1 MLLLSP
7 LSAESYKGHFGPVHC
22 VRFSPDGELYAS
34 GSEDGT
40 LRLWQTAVGKTYG
53 LWKCVLPGNNLWS
66 LTYVVP
72 LTRKGLYDIEH
83 KSKSCIFQQMATTS
97 VKCWSQFESV
107 CKCCFSDAT
116 KYWLQ
121 NKLKLHTTRLSV
133 IHLYIFEI
141 TPVTSSGFVSYLF
154 RLDKAPP
161 VPQKTLC
168 NCFHRRRRLI
178 NWYSC
183 VKSFPTSV
191 VLPDT
196 NLVISKYQYLIFPLF
211 LSWSCVTQ
219 RTWGQRTL
227 SSCTPR
233 PLRSKPEEKADL
245 FRNRMRRDERRGVP
259 VFYQAPARRAESR
272 ASPSIRNWC
281 GYYDCPVC
289 YRPTHHTHTQ
299 TYINTDLM
307 HSYAQYGL
315 QSKAVELWVSAHRC
329 LLSLWSD
336 QFCLSA

>member
-168 NCFHRRRRLI
+168 NCSHRRRRLI

-196 NLVISKYQYLIFPLF
+196 NLVISKYQYLIFPFFFCLG
-211 LSWSCVTQ
+211 LALLRGPGGRELWAAV
-219 RTWGQRTL
+219 
-227 SSCTPR
+227 
-233 PLRSKPEEKADL
+233 PLDPWDQSLRRKQICSETGWEEM
-245 FRNRMRRDERRGVP
+245 NVGV
-259 VFYQAPARRAESR
+259 FQC
-272 ASPSIRNWC
+272 SIRPQQ
-281 GYYDCPVC
+281 GEQSPEHLHPSGTDVDIMTALSVIDQPI
-289 YRPTHHTHTQ
+289 THTHKHT
-299 TYINTDLM
+299 
-307 HSYAQYGL
+307 
-315 QSKAVELWVSAHRC
+315 
-329 LLSLWSD
+329 
-336 QFCLSA
+336 